1 MGNISEWLGLII
13 VVAILFNGGSGIF
26 GGGDTQAEVQ
36 AAINAQSTQMGL
48 RDILLSS
55 ANNNYELAQQIMQ
68 QNLFNQQQNSTNQLA
83 VVQGFN
89 ALQQTL
95 AGISSQ
101 LGSCC
106 CDIKTTIL
114 QDRYDETLRELA
126 KAQTEAALAAQSQ
139 YLLGVMGRW
148 QANPAA
154 AA

>member
-1 MGNISEWLGLII
+1 MGNIGEWLGLII
-13 VVAILFNGGSGIF
+13 VVAILFNGGSGVF
-26 GGGDTQAEVQ
+26 GGGNTQEEVQ
-36 AAINAQSTQMGL
+36 AAINAQSTQTGL

-55 ANNNYELAQQIMQ
+55 ANSNYELAQQIMQ

-139 YLLGVMGRW
+139 YLLGVMGTW
-148 QANPAA
+148 KANPAA